1 MTVAVL
7 SRIALRYISG
17 YLVFKGLVP
26 QEIADMIANDP
37 ELAAAL
43 GVAIM
48 VVAEGAYALAKRLG
62 WST

>member
-1 MTVAVL
+1 MSAVIA
-7 SRIALRYISG
+7 RIALRYISG

-37 ELAAAL
+37 ELAAGL

-48 VVAEGAYALAKRLG
+48 VLVEGAYGLAKRLG
-62 WST
+62 WAT